1 MKQGKARTQKELMS
15 WCRISTVGFQV
26 AAHCKRRCDVLG
38 MMVAP
43 QFQLPTKIRPHSHY
57 GVLTVCYSHMPCAL
71 GNKTLKGQPTT
82 LGMEVSNLCIKLF
95 FVAFLCQR
103 MDGCRWNISKLGI
116 DCSFLISFCPRMDG
130 CMQLECIKPLHKLFF
145 SLISFVPGWMDG
157 CPCDTCIK
165 PWHKLFFSLISF
177 VPGWMDGWMLM

>member
-1 MKQGKARTQKELMS
+1 MS

-26 AAHCKRRCDVLG
+26 AAHSKRRCDVLG

-82 LGMEVSNLCIKLF
+82 LDSGVPIEAKTGS
-95 FVAFLCQR
+95 
-103 MDGCRWNISKLGI
+103 S
-116 DCSFLISFCPRMDG
+116 
-130 CMQLECIKPLHKLFF
+130 QL
-145 SLISFVPGWMDG
+145 SAS
-157 CPCDTCIK
+157 DT
-165 PWHKLFFSLISF
+165 
-177 VPGWMDGWMLM
+177 

>member
-43 QFQLPTKIRPHSHY
+43 QFQLPTKIRPHSHC
-57 GVLTVCYSHMPCAL
+57 GVLTVCYSHMGCAL

-82 LGMEVSNLCIKLF
+82 LDMEI
-95 FVAFLCQR
+95 
-103 MDGCRWNISKLGI
+103 
-116 DCSFLISFCPRMDG
+116 
-130 CMQLECIKPLHKLFF
+130 IKPLHKIVLSCFPL
-145 SLISFVPGWMDG
+145 SGDGWVQMEY
-157 CPCDTCIK
+157 IK
-165 PWHKLFFSLISF
+165 PWHRLFFLDFLMS
-177 VPGWMDGWMLM
+177 VDGWMHAAGMYETFA